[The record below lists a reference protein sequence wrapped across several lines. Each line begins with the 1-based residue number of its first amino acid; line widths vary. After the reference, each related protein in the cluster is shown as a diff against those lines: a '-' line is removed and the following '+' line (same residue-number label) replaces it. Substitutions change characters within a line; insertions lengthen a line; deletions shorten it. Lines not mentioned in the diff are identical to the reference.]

1 MLAGLGWAGLA
12 GWMDGWTMRTRGGGG
27 AHSLPLTPSGSLA
40 HSLTHSLGNRLCT
53 STSAGTRPT
62 QPGQHAQAAGRQS
75 PRPPRAP
82 SDALTLCPSVWAPWS
97 PSLDVS
103 LSLPLTLSLPSLRPL
118 SFSLS
123 LSLCLRGPR
132 LHSLCSTACTPTALL
147 IEADATSSQLAPA
160 RRARTSDI
168 RRRRAS
174 TSCLSSAALPHSAV
188 SWSSPSQV
196 PDTTTVSSRC
206 SPSA

>member
-1 MLAGLGWAGLA
+1 MPTPSL
-12 GWMDGWTMRTRGGGG
+12 
-27 AHSLPLTPSGSLA
+27 SLPLA
-40 HSLTHSLGNRLCT
+40 RSLTHSLTHWATGCVRVPLPAPGPRNLG
-53 STSAGTRPT
+53 STHKLLADKAHALPVRPAT
-62 QPGQHAQAAGRQS
+62 LS
-75 PRPPRAP
+75 LSVRPSGPHGP
-82 SDALTLCPSVWAPWS
+82 PPWTS
-97 PSLDVS
+97 PSLCLSHSPSHPSVPS
-103 LSLPLTLSLPSLRPL
+103 LSL
-118 SFSLS
+118 SLS

>member
-1 MLAGLGWAGLA
+1 
-12 GWMDGWTMRTRGGGG
+12 MDDEDSRRRRCPLPPS
-27 AHSLPLTPSGSLA
+27 HSLWLA
-40 HSLTHSLGNRLCT
+40 RSLTHSLTGQQVVYEYLCRHQAHATWAART
-53 STSAGTRPT
+53 SCWPT
-62 QPGQHAQAAGRQS
+62 KPTPS
-75 PRPPRAP
+75 PRAQRL
-82 SDALTLCPSVWAPWS
+82 SH
-97 PSLDVS
+97 S
-103 LSLPLTLSLPSLRPL
+103 LSVRLGPMVPLLGRLPLSASHTLPPIPPSTLFL
-118 SFSLS
+118 SLS